1 MEEHKQRLDK
11 EYDNLK
17 QQFGMELERLK
28 KKQQQ
33 DLDKRVGVLTIV
45 VSILI

>member
-17 QQFGMELERLK
+17 QQFGVDLEKLK
-28 KKQQQ
+28 RKQLQ
-33 DLDKRVGVLTIV
+33 DLDKRVCIV
-45 VSILI
+45 AT

>member
-17 QQFGMELERLK
+17 QQFAVELEKLK
-28 KKQQQ
+28 KKQFQ
-33 DLDKRVGVLTIV
+33 DLEKRVCIV
-45 VSILI
+45 TT